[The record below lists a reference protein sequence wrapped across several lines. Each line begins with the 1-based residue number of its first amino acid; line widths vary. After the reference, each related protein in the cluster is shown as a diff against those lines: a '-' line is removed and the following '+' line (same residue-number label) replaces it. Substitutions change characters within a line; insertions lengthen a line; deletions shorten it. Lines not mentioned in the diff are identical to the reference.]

1 MDFAG
6 ILEMLTG
13 MLEGV
18 DVMALIN
25 TVLNLVGELV
35 GGLLQ

>member
-25 TVLNLVGELV
+25 TVLGLIGELA